1 MGCNPHSN
9 PRDVGKF
16 PKEML
21 DLKTGYTSFLKK
33 KQSNTKNFR
42 DNWKNNQRNAQCKS
56 SFSTQNVSGLNHIF
70 IQPDNNASCFLAGM
84 QLVRR
89 YQMA

>member
-33 KQSNTKNFR
+33 NKAIQRISGITGKIIREMLNA
-42 DNWKNNQRNAQCKS
+42 NQA
-56 SFSTQNVSGLNHIF
+56 F
-70 IQPDNNASCFLAGM
+70 
-84 QLVRR
+84 QLKMS
-89 YQMA
+89 QG

>member
-21 DLKTGYTSFLKK
+21 DLKLDTPHFSKKNKAIQRISGITGKIIREMLNANQAFQLKMS
-33 KQSNTKNFR
+33 Q
-42 DNWKNNQRNAQCKS
+42 
-56 SFSTQNVSGLNHIF
+56 G
-70 IQPDNNASCFLAGM
+70 
-84 QLVRR
+84 
-89 YQMA
+89 